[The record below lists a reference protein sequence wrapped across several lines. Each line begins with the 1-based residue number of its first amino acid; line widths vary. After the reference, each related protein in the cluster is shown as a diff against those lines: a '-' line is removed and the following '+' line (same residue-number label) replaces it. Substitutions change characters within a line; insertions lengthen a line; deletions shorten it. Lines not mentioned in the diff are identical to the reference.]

1 MENCKQSHNK
11 SVCTFPRCTFF
22 TWLWLAINVIHS
34 TVDNLAL
41 PVMLGD
47 VEAGAASL
55 NLTAGI
61 DCLADSRPV
70 SCETLSFPSSTF
82 FPHLDLLSY
91 LLSLFMSPFSV
102 SCPSSYRLPSYVS
115 WHSVAFCRGE
125 RSDTA
130 PYRTVA
136 HGHWLFFGSDGVVRA
151 IKWDKLSL
159 KASGSFTMCLDDII
173 SVRQR

>member
-22 TWLWLAINVIHS
+22 TWLWLTINVIHS

-41 PVMLGD
+41 PEMLGD

-82 FPHLDLLSY
+82 FPHLDLLS
-91 LLSLFMSPFSV
+91 LLSIVIVHVPFLCFMPQLL
-102 SCPSSYRLPSYVS
+102 PSSLLCFMTQRSLLQRWEERHRSLPYGRP
-115 WHSVAFCRGE
+115 WPLTFLWE
-125 RSDTA
+125 RRS
-130 PYRTVA
+130 
-136 HGHWLFFGSDGVVRA
+136 
-151 IKWDKLSL
+151 
-159 KASGSFTMCLDDII
+159 C
-173 SVRQR
+173 

>member
-1 MENCKQSHNK
+1 MESCWQSHDK
-11 SVCTFPRCTFF
+11 SVCTFPHCTFF
-22 TWLWLAINVIHS
+22 TWLWLAFNVIHS

-41 PVMLGD
+41 PVMLGA
-47 VEAGAASL
+47 VETGAASL

-70 SCETLSFPSSTF
+70 SCETLSFPSSTS

-91 LLSLFMSPFSV
+91 LLSLFMSHFSV
-102 SCPSSYRLPSYVS
+102 SCPGSYRLPSHVS
-115 WHSVAFCRGE
+115 WHGVAFCRGE

-130 PYRTVA
+130 PCCTVA
-136 HGHWLFFGSDGVVRA
+136 HGHWLFMGSDGVVRA

-173 SVRQR
+173 SKRQR